1 MYFDKFTRYIY
12 IVLITEY
19 NIVKGDEKM
28 KIVSEVNSQQ
38 ELDELKVVMEIFIV
52 NNRIKEIAQSA

>member
-1 MYFDKFTRYIY
+1 
-12 IVLITEY
+12 
-19 NIVKGDEKM
+19 M

-52 NNRIKEIAQSA
+52 NNRIKEIVQSA